1 MKGKKLFVFL
11 VIVLVATMGAA
22 SALAAPVLNYTS
34 CFQVQNLDSSQ
45 TAAIAVSYYEQGVAS
60 PTVVNDTVPAA
71 GSKTYCPLSAVS
83 DGFDGS
89 VVISSNVE
97 VAAIANVSG
106 AESGDPNWTSYNASY
121 TGFTAGATTVNLP
134 LLFKNNSGFDTFFN
148 VQNAGTA
155 PATVTVAYS
164 DGAPNATAT
173 IGVGQAHTFRQ
184 ADENHT
190 QAIFAATITSNQ
202 PVVATVIEVGPS
214 NMPILFG
221 YNGFTNA
228 HTNPVMPLVQANNSG
243 YTSGIQIQN
252 TGAAATNVTLTY
264 FPATAGTQ
272 CTETHSIAPGAS
284 ETFALYSWDA
294 GDTSS
299 ANTCV
304 NGQTFIGSARV
315 TTNSGN
321 TGLVAIVNQH
331 SFGTNKGASYGA
343 FNPDNATDTVV
354 MPLIMD
360 RNSDYWTG
368 FNVQNVG
375 SAATTVNCTF
385 ANTSYTASATLQP
398 YQALNDIQFNNIANG
413 YVGSAV
419 CSSNNGQ
426 PIIAVVNELRNAG
439 TQDTLLTYEGA
450 NN

>member
-1 MKGKKLFVFL
+1 MKGKKLLVLL
-11 VIVLVATMGAA
+11 VIALITTMGAA

-34 CFQVQNLDSSQ
+34 CFQVQNLDGAQ
-45 TAAIAVSYYEQGVAS
+45 TAAISVSYYEQGVAS
-60 PTVVNDTVPAA
+60 PTVVNDTVAAA

-89 VVISSNVE
+89 VVISSDVE
-97 VAAIANVSG
+97 VAAIANISG

-148 VQNAGTA
+148 VQNAGTDTA
-155 PATVTVAYS
+155 NVTVNYS
-164 DGAPNATAT
+164 DGAPDAMAS
-173 IGVGQAHTFRQ
+173 IGPGQAHTFRQ
-184 ADENHT
+184 ADEAHT

-214 NMPILFG
+214 NMPMLFG
-221 YNGFTNA
+221 YNGFTNSS
-228 HTNPVMPLVQANNSG
+228 TNPVMPLVQANNSG

-264 FPATAGTQ
+264 LPATAGTQ

-284 ETFALYSWDA
+284 ATYALNAWAA
-294 GDTSS
+294 GD
-299 ANTCV
+299 ANADNTCV

-315 TTNSGN
+315 TANSASV
-321 TGLVAIVNQH
+321 GLVGIVNQH
-331 SFGTNKGASYGA
+331 SFGANKGASYGA
-343 FNPDNATDTVV
+343 FNPANATNTVV

-375 SAATTVNCTF
+375 AAATTVNCTF
-385 ANTSYTASATLQP
+385 ANTGYTASATLQP
-398 YQALNDIQFNNIANG
+398 YEALNDIQFNNIASG

-419 CSSNNGQ
+419 CTSSGQ
-426 PIIAVVNELRNAG
+426 PIIGVVNELRNVG